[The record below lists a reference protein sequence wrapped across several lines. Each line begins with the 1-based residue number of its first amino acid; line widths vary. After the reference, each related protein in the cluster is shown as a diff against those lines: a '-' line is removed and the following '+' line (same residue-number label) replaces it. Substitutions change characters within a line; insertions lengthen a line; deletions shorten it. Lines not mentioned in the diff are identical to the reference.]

1 MSVNYYQILG
11 VDENASHD
19 EIKKAYRGLSLKFHP
34 DKNPSPEATEK
45 YKKINEAYDILGDE
59 QNRQKYEMERQNPF
73 SRMGGMAGGGMGVNV
88 NEFDDIIKA
97 FFGGGNGMPFGVR
110 MGGMPGMPGMP
121 GMHNMGQ
128 EDMQNMHGFGMNMGG
143 GFPPGAHFQV
153 FHNGV
158 PVNMGRQNKPS
169 PIIKN
174 ITIDIEKVYTGATI
188 PVEVE
193 RWIHDNNLKVS
204 ETETLYVTIPK
215 GIDDGEIIILKDKG
229 NIINEQCK
237 GDIKVFIKII
247 NNTEIKRAGLDLI
260 YEKKIPLKDALCGF
274 SFEIKYINGK
284 MYTLNNTSGNIVCP
298 GYKKI
303 IPNMGLT
310 RENTTGNLIIVF
322 HIDFPEKLN
331 EEQMNSLKSIL

>member
-1 MSVNYYQILG
+1 MSDNFYQILG
-11 VDENASHD
+11 VNENASID
-19 EIKKAYRGLSLKFHP
+19 EIKKAYRRLSLQFHP

-59 QNRQKYEMERQNPF
+59 QNKKKYDMERQNPF
-73 SRMGGMAGGGMGVNV
+73 MRMGGNV
-88 NEFDDIIKA
+88 NDVDEIFKT
-97 FFGGGNGMPFGVR
+97 FFGGGMPFGMR
-110 MGGMPGMPGMP
+110 MGGMPGMGVDPDDIA
-121 GMHNMGQ
+121 NM
-128 EDMQNMHGFGMNMGG
+128 NGFGMG

-153 FHNGV
+153 FHNGI
-158 PVNMGRQNKPS
+158 PVNIGHPNKPS
-169 PIIKN
+169 PIVKN
-174 ITIDIEKVYTGATI
+174 ITIDIEQVYTGTNV

-193 RWIHDNNLKVS
+193 RWIHDNNLRVS
-204 ETETLYVTIPK
+204 EKETLYVPIPK

-237 GDIKVFIKII
+237 GDVKVFIKII
-247 NNTEIKRAGLDLI
+247 NKTDIKRLGLDLI
-260 YEKKIPLKDALCGF
+260 YEKKISLKDALCGF

-310 RENTTGNLIIVF
+310 RDQVTGNLIIIF
-322 HIDFPEKLN
+322 HIDFPEKLT
-331 EEQMNSLKSIL
+331 EEQINKLKSVL